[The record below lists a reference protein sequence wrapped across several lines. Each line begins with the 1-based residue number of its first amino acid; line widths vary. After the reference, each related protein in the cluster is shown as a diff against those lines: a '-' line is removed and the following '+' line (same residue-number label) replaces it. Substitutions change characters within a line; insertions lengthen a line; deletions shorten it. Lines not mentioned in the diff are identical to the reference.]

1 MDTKKTFIE
10 GAFVLGIAGVIIK
23 MMGFLFRIP
32 LGNMIGD
39 KGMGY
44 YQAAYPIYVFLLL
57 IAIAGIPIAISKM
70 VSERIAV
77 GEYREAYRVFRVSF
91 ILLLCIGVVSFS
103 ICFFG
108 AGFISQHLRV
118 PNAKYSM
125 MAIAPA
131 LLLCPMMAAYRGYF
145 QGMQNMTPT
154 AASQVM
160 EQLFRVIT
168 GLTFAFIFLTHGV
181 EYAAAGASFGAT
193 AGGIAGL
200 LTVVY
205 IYRANRMHI
214 HGDIAVSADAG
225 KSAVPTKKILRDIL
239 IIAIP
244 ITIGASI
251 MPIMNVIDVGIVVRR
266 LTATGW
272 TEAEA
277 TALYGQ
283 LAGFVGPLINFPQV
297 LTQAVSMSLVPVVA
311 AAYKKNDMP
320 FLQKNVELGMR
331 MALLIGFPC
340 AFGMIALAEP
350 IMRSLYPLRLDA
362 AISAASLLMI
372 MGGGV
377 IFLATVQTLTGVLQG
392 IGKQLIPVR
401 NLAVGALA
409 KIFITYGLTGIES
422 INVRGA
428 AIGTVAAY
436 IIASTLNIFAVKKYT
451 GAKFNLKLT
460 YIKPIAASLIMGV
473 AAYFSYTLTMLPVSA
488 LLGQHL
494 PAGSTISIFLPT
506 AISTGVGVLAG
517 MLLYAVLILKFK
529 AVTKEELKNLPQ
541 RGKISRIL
549 KKFIK

>member
-473 AAYFSYTLTMLPVSA
+473 AAYFSYTLTMLPVFA